1 MSVLGPISSLNFLLR
16 SQHLGP
22 NTLIPNYLNP
32 AYLETI
38 QFAFLGVAMLLHII
52 YVPLHHL
59 IIIAK
64 TQKVHSRLNDS
75 QCVYASH

>member
-16 SQHLGP
+16 SQHLDP
-22 NTLIPNYLNP
+22 NTLIPNYRNP

-52 YVPLHHL
+52 YVLLHCL
-59 IIIAK
+59 IIIVK
-64 TQKVHSRLNDS
+64 TQ
-75 QCVYASH
+75 